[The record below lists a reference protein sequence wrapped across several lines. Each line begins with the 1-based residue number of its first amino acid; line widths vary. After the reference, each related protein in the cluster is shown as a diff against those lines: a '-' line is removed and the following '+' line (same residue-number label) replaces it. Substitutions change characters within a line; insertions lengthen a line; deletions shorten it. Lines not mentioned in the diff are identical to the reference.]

1 MQEKTQN
8 SFIPKAKSSASVKR
22 SSYNPYT
29 VTGVS
34 IFFVVI
40 LVSAGFFFYGMY
52 LDYQIQETKKN
63 LVNVDEI
70 FKPEFVQD
78 LVIADARIR
87 ASEKSLDERVA
98 PTMIFKVLEDL
109 TAQGI
114 YFNSFNYLSHK
125 INQAEED
132 SIVVLTGVA
141 SSFNNLAFQTDVFK
155 EEERVKE
162 VMVRNIKLADDVIF
176 FNVTLN
182 FSEEVILYKENI

>member
-1 MQEKTQN
+1 MQEKTHN
-8 SFIPKAKSSASVKR
+8 SFIPKAKSSASAKR
-22 SSYNPYT
+22 SSYNPFT

-34 IFFVVI
+34 IFFIVV
-40 LVSAGFFFYGMY
+40 LVSAVFFFYGMY

-63 LVNVDEI
+63 LVEVDEI

-78 LVIADARIR
+78 LVIADARIK
-87 ASEKSLDERVA
+87 ASEKSLKERVA
-98 PTMIFKVLEDL
+98 PTMIFEVLEEL

-132 SIVVLTGVA
+132 SVVVLNGVA
-141 SSFNNLAFQTDVFK
+141 SSFNTLAFQTDVFK
-155 EEERVKE
+155 EEERVKD
-162 VMVRNIKLADDVIF
+162 VMVRNIRLVDGVIF

-182 FSEEVILYKENI
+182 FAEEVILYKENI